1 MHIYYVYILTNY
13 TKTVLYTG
21 VTNDIGR
28 RLNEHRSGTFNSFS
42 AKYRTYYLVHLET
55 FEWIQDA
62 IRREKVIKKKKRV
75 WKDALIAKHNPMWVF
90 MDAP

>member
-28 RLNEHRSGTFNSFS
+28 RLREHRDGTFDGFS
-42 AKYRTYYLVHLET
+42 SKYRTHYLVHLET
-55 FEWIQDA
+55 FNWIQDA
-62 IRREKVIKKKKRV
+62 IEREKFIKGKKRD
-75 WKDALIAKHNPMWVF
+75 WKEALIEKHNPKWLF
-90 MDAP
+90 IDAL